1 MTYADDLV
9 IWCRHGGAEEALQG
23 MREIMATLKLTV
35 NEEKTRICTVPEG
48 EFDFLGYRFGPLYSP
63 RTGRPY
69 LGARPSRKSVKHV
82 IEKIHALTVRTGTGQ
97 ETAEVVQKVNRTLR
111 GWANYFQWG
120 MVSKAYKA
128 VDAYTTMRLRRWLR
142 KKHKVRGSGWLA
154 YPPEYLYETLGLV
167 CLSKWQ
173 RNVPWAK
180 A

>member
-1 MTYADDLV
+1 MLANLYMRRFVLGWKRRGLERRLGSRVVTYADDLV
-9 IWCRHGGAEEALQG
+9 IWCRHGGAKEALQG

-69 LGARPSRKSVKHV
+69 LGAKPSRKSVKHV

-97 ETAEVVQKVNRTLR
+97 ETAEVVQKVNRTLH

-120 MVSKAYKA
+120 TVSA
-128 VDAYTTMRLRRWLR
+128 
-142 KKHKVRGSGWLA
+142 
-154 YPPEYLYETLGLV
+154 PPGG
-167 CLSKWQ
+167 
-173 RNVPWAK
+173 
-180 A
+180 